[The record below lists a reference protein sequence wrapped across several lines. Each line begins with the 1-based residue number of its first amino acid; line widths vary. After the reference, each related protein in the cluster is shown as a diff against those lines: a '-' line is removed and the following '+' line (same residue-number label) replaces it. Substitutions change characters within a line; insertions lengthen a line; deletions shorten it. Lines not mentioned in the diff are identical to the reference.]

1 MKTILLYFSD
11 IHFTGRKPENEGV
24 VIKAFCDDVKQQ
36 LANLQY
42 NDVYVLIGGDLV
54 QAADDM
60 NCYHTFYAQILNK
73 LVSYGISSEKI
84 ICVPGNHDCQ
94 RQWIIDH
101 KETYGP
107 IVNQNFT
114 EDRFNNMIN
123 GQSGDVFLEKFA
135 NYKSFVEQY
144 LPNAKQNLI
153 GFSVE
158 INEEWSLYCLNSALT
173 SFAGYGWSEYPQLKM
188 MNED

>member
-107 IVNQNFT
+107 IVN
-114 EDRFNNMIN
+114 
-123 GQSGDVFLEKFA
+123 
-135 NYKSFVEQY
+135 
-144 LPNAKQNLI
+144 
-153 GFSVE
+153 
-158 INEEWSLYCLNSALT
+158 
-173 SFAGYGWSEYPQLKM
+173 
-188 MNED
+188 